1 MKMVRCVINPAR
13 LEAIKKTLWSA
24 GYQSITVTEAQGLG
38 AEKSAMSGQGA
49 DHVVD
54 FSPRV
59 CLEMAVADSAVD
71 AVIELVV
78 DSVRTG
84 RVGDG
89 KIFVSSLDQVVRVR
103 TGERGDTAL

>member
-1 MKMVRCVINPAR
+1 M
-13 LEAIKKTLWSA
+13 
-24 GYQSITVTEAQGLG
+24 TEAQGLG
-38 AEKSAMSGQGA
+38 AEKGAMTGTGD

-59 CLEMAVADSAVD
+59 SVEVAVADGAVEQLL
-71 AVIELVV
+71 ELVL
-78 DSVRTG
+78 DTVRTG

-89 KIFVSSLDQVVRVR
+89 KIFVTSLDQVVRVR